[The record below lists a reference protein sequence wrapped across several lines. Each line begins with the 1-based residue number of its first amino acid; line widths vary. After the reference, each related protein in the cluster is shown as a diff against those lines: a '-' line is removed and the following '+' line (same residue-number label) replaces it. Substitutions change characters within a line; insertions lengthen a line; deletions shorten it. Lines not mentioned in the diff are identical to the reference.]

1 MINFAKS
8 LFKLTKT
15 FILSLLLICMVIFM
29 VNNRDV
35 ITIHTHPFAFE
46 IETRIFLVMLFFFLF
61 GMLFGF
67 LAFSKNMIEKSISNF
82 KDRWKIHR
90 LEKKNNKLEK
100 EVAKVTKS

>member
-1 MINFAKS
+1 MI
-8 LFKLTKT
+8 
-15 FILSLLLICMVIFM
+15 
-29 VNNRDV
+29 NNRDV
-35 ITIHTHPFAFE
+35 ITIHTHPFPFE
-46 IETRIFLVMLFFFLF
+46 IETRIFLLMLFFFLF

-82 KDRWKIHR
+82 KDRWKIYR